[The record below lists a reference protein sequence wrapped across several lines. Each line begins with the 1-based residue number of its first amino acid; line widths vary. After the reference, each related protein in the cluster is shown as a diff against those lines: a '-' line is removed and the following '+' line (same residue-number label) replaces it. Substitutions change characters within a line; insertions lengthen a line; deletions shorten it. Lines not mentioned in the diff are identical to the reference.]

1 MVAARMIRVLIFA
14 GAACALLLGCSVP
27 IAGGLD
33 EPDANQAVAVLERA
47 GLDASKDRDPEL
59 EGRYRISV
67 PRPEAKGAIAILSE
81 ENLPPKLRPGVLE
94 ALGQGG
100 VIPSRL
106 AEHARWTVG
115 VEGDLERSL
124 RTLDGVLSARV
135 HLAVPEENAL
145 AESNE
150 RPTASVLVRHRGAT
164 PPLAAAEIQRLVSGA
179 IPGLSPDQVNVVMA
193 SAPVLAART
202 PELTHLGPLTT
213 TKSSGVTLRLGA
225 GVMILFNLLLLGALL
240 FLWSRLRRAE
250 SALISAQT
258 AAENESPRARK

>member
-1 MVAARMIRVLIFA
+1 MTRVPILMAALCGMLCS
-14 GAACALLLGCSVP
+14 CAVP

-33 EPDANQAVAVLERA
+33 EPDANQAVALLERA

-67 PRPEAKGAIAILSE
+67 PRPEAKSAISILSE
-81 ENLPPKLRPGVLE
+81 ENLPPKVRPGVLE

-100 VIPSRL
+100 VVPSRL
-106 AEHARWTVG
+106 AERARWTAG

-145 AESNE
+145 AETVE
-150 RPTASVLVRHRGAT
+150 HPTASVLVRHRGAA
-164 PPLAAAEIQRLVSGA
+164 PPIPPAEIQRLVAGA
-179 IPGLSPDQVNVVMA
+179 IPGLSPEQVNVVMA
-193 SAPVLAART
+193 AAPALAART
-202 PELTHLGPLTT
+202 PELIHLGPFTT
-213 TKSSGVTLRLGA
+213 TKTSGVTLRLGA
-225 GVMILFNLLLLGALL
+225 AAMILFNLVLVGALL

-250 SALISAQT
+250 SALVGAQA